1 MVLIPLPARVTE
13 TGKSL
18 SIGPDFSIILNSRCG
33 FPEFEAAKLLR
44 DELQQS
50 ACVHTA
56 IEKSASSDGT
66 CLFLERT
73 DAQDESYRLQI
84 SSDEA
89 RLSGGRTGM
98 FWGIQTLRQ
107 IVRQCGADWPSL
119 NIEDQPGFATRG
131 FLHDITRGKVPTLET
146 LKDLADRLAFYK
158 INQLQLYVEHTFAFR
173 GFSEVWTG
181 KDSLTA
187 EDIMELDEYCSKRQ
201 IELVPSLATFGHLY
215 EVLATKSWR
224 KHCELEVDGSRPFSW
239 YDRMAHYTLN
249 ATDFGSFD
257 MVRNMLDQ
265 YLPLFSSLK
274 VNIGCDETFDIGC
287 GKTKKLA
294 EKIGCDRVYADF
306 LNKIIDYVRAQGRE
320 VMFWGDIVLKYPDS
334 LRNLPKNVKCLYW
347 NYGAD
352 VPENEVRTVANSGV
366 DFLVCP
372 GVGGWNMMMNRFES
386 AFANISGM
394 IRLGDK
400 YGAAGVLNTDWGD
413 YGHINAFANSMPGM
427 AAGAALSWNPR
438 DGRTWK
444 QMTEDYFRLE
454 FGRGGPKLAGLLEEL
469 STLQAGTW
477 ADVVCWRE
485 SERLNN
491 GAARRDRSRIL
502 SADNEA
508 ALAGY
513 RRALEIE
520 KLLASISGPASR
532 QKDLEEYV
540 CSARGVA
547 LMDAACLAV
556 KKYAFGFTDTP
567 LALGCGKLAVCLELW
582 FRRFEAMWRIR
593 NRESELCRIRSTVQ
607 DLCAFLRD
615 HSLTEKRSC
624 EGE

>member
-1 MVLIPLPARVTE
+1 MILIPLPYQIAE
-13 TGKSL
+13 TGTNL
-18 SIGPDFSIILNSRCG
+18 SVGPNFRIVLSSRCG

-44 DELQQS
+44 SELRRA
-50 ACVHTA
+50 ACVDTA
-56 IEKSASSDGT
+56 IEKSASPDGV

-73 DAQDESYRLQI
+73 DARDESYRLQI
-84 SSDEA
+84 SSDGA
-89 RLSGGRTGM
+89 KLSGGSTGM

-107 IVRQCGADWPSL
+107 IVRQCGTDWPGL
-119 NIEDQPGFATRG
+119 NIEDRPRFTTRG

-181 KDSLTA
+181 KDPLTA
-187 EDIMELDEYCSKRQ
+187 EDIMELDEYCRKRH

-224 KHCELEVDGSRPFSW
+224 KYCELEVDGSRPFSW

-249 ATDFGSFD
+249 AADSGSFG
-257 MVRNMLDQ
+257 MVCNMLDQ

-287 GKTKKLA
+287 GKTKELA
-294 EKIGCDRVYADF
+294 GKIGCDRIYADF
-306 LNKIIDYVRAQGRE
+306 LNKIMDYVRAQGRE
-320 VMFWGDIVLKYPDS
+320 VMFWGDIILKNPDS
-334 LRNLPKNVKCLYW
+334 FRELSDKVTCLYW

-352 VPENEVRTVANSGV
+352 VPENEVRTVSNSGV

-386 AFANISGM
+386 AFANISEM

-444 QMTEDYFRLE
+444 QMTENYFRLE
-454 FGRGGPKLAGLLEEL
+454 FGREGPTLAGLLEEL
-469 STLQAGTW
+469 SSLQAGTW

-485 SERLNN
+485 SELLNN
-491 GAARRDRSRIL
+491 DAARRDRSRIL
-502 SADNEA
+502 SVDNEA

-520 KLLASISGPASR
+520 RLLASISGPASGR
-532 QKDLEEYV
+532 KDLEEYV

-547 LMDAACLAV
+547 LMNAACLAV
-556 KKYAFGFTDTP
+556 KKYAFDSADTP
-567 LALGCGKLAVCLELW
+567 LALGCGELAVCLELW
-582 FRRFEAMWRIR
+582 FRRFETVWRMR
-593 NRESELCRIRSTVQ
+593 NRESELCRIRATVQ

-615 HSLTEKRSC
+615 HLPTEKKFR